1 MTNKKKC
8 NDLDI
13 YNGIFLQ
20 YNYKKIDIGGAL
32 SCRAA
37 RAALSCQLAYHRA
50 AARHVY
56 DDYTHIRG
64 VSIIAVHHRQSSR
77 L

>member
-20 YNYKKIDIGGAL
+20 YNDKKLAL
-32 SCRAA
+32 AE
-37 RAALSCQLAYHRA
+37 H
-50 AARHVY
+50 
-56 DDYTHIRG
+56 
-64 VSIIAVHHRQSSR
+64 
-77 L
+77 

>member
-20 YNYKKIDIGGAL
+20 YNYKNWHWRGIELPGGKGGTELPVGL
-32 SCRAA
+32 SPCRGKA
-37 RAALSCQLAYHRA
+37 C
-50 AARHVY
+50 V
-56 DDYTHIRG
+56 
-64 VSIIAVHHRQSSR
+64 
-77 L
+77 